1 MTGGRFVVI
10 GESLVDIVVPVEGER
25 VIAPGGSPLNVAV
38 GLARLEIPTLLVTQ
52 LGDDPYGE
60 LVARHAVESAV
71 LLAEGS
77 VQPGRRTSTA
87 TALLDAGHAATY
99 EFDLTWDIDRQSLP
113 DDAVGVHV
121 GSLGAALRPG
131 RDAVLD
137 LLAQAA
143 DLFVSFDPNV
153 RPAFVEDP
161 AAAWRDLLEVAALA
175 RLVKCSEEDFAALR
189 PGEDEAS
196 LAAEILAAPA
206 TELLVVTKGGA
217 GASAY
222 RSDARVD
229 VPAPRTTVV
238 DTVGAGDSFMAGLLA
253 VLWDWGLTEA
263 GEEGSLDALDE
274 ARVALLLEGAVTA
287 AAVTVARRGANPPT
301 RLELPPTWPSG

>member
-77 VQPGRRTSTA
+77 VRPGRRTSTA

-161 AAAWRDLLEVAALA
+161 AAAWRDLLEVAAMA
-175 RLVKCSEEDFAALR
+175 RLVKCSEEDFEALR
-189 PGEDEAS
+189 PGEDEAA

-222 RSDARVD
+222 RRDARVD

-263 GEEGSLDALDE
+263 GEEGSLEALDE